1 MAKHNEL
8 GVQGEQMAAEMLIKK
23 GYEVIQRNWRF
34 KRHEIDIIARIADVV
49 VFVEVKTRSERF
61 LEEPEL
67 AVTKTKQKSIITAAN
82 DFLIQSNF
90 DLEAR
95 FDIVSIVVYPKGVE
109 IDHIEDAFY
118 PLA

>member
-8 GVQGEQMAAEMLIKK
+8 GAQGEQMAVELLVKK
-23 GYEVIQRNWRF
+23 GYDILERNWRF
-34 KRHEIDIIARIADVV
+34 HRHEVDVIARIADTI

-61 LEEPEL
+61 LEEPEM

-82 DFLIQSNF
+82 EFLISR
-90 DLEAR
+90 DLDFEAR
-95 FDIVSIVVYPKGVE
+95 FDIVSIVIYPGGTA